1 VSSFLDIL
9 NAVFKLG
16 LPMAGVSWFLFHRLY
31 GQGNIDRSADRKA
44 IKTHVQS
51 LKANF
56 KAEKKSRKQAD
67 TKLPRSHADIVFDK
81 WMWFGSGFYG
91 LAALWTFAVIEV
103 SDIFNF
109 IFNFPGLGGLL
120 SEGLI
125 ELIISMAINQ
135 VQNIVTAFVWFS
147 FWDAHSIPLWVVIA
161 YGGYWV
167 GVEIARRELAVPV
180 TWIDRLRALLKR

>member
-1 VSSFLDIL
+1 
-9 NAVFKLG
+9 
-16 LPMAGVSWFLFHRLY
+16 M
-31 GQGNIDRSADRKA
+31 
-44 IKTHVQS
+44 
-51 LKANF
+51 
-56 KAEKKSRKQAD
+56 
-67 TKLPRSHADIVFDK
+67 
-81 WMWFGSGFYG
+81 
-91 LAALWTFAVIEV
+91 
-103 SDIFNF
+103 
-109 IFNFPGLGGLL
+109 

-147 FWDAHSIPLWVVIA
+147 FWDADSIPLWVVIT